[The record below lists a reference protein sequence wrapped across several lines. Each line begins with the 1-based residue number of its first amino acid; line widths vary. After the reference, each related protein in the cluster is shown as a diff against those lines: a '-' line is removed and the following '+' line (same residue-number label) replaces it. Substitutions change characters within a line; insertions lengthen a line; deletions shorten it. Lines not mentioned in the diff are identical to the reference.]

1 MVHKIND
8 PIFNYWNN
16 IAQKYWDFLQVNLFL
31 QLNLKIIVKH
41 HHIQSNLGCMLY
53 SNLQILASIIQKP
66 WWGQAHILAILTT
79 MTPNDLEG
87 NNQMTPDS
95 RSIQDRHPMT
105 KFVYWSFHP
114 SIFCRFWPFC
124 LIFFCPKWTWRS
136 NMQSH
141 SRHINYA
148 PYGRICYP
156 WFLFLKLNNVEKH
169 AFLLFWP
176 QMAIFRALKLDPN
189 NSEYLR

>member
-114 SIFCRFWPFC
+114 SIFLQILAVLVLFFLSQMNLKVKYAVPLKTYQLCTLWSNLLS
-124 LIFFCPKWTWRS
+124 LIS
-136 NMQSH
+136 
-141 SRHINYA
+141 I
-148 PYGRICYP
+148 
-156 WFLFLKLNNVEKH
+156 
-169 AFLLFWP
+169 P
-176 QMAIFRALKLDPN
+176 QT
-189 NSEYLR
+189 